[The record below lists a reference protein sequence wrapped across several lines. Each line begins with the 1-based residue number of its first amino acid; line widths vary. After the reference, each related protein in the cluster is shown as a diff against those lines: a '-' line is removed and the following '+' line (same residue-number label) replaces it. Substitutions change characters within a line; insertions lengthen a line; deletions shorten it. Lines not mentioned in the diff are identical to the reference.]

1 MMRELLK
8 NVKVLDEWQNTS
20 VLQPNK
26 TIHYIIFKIGNHYFC
41 ISEMIGEAGL
51 VIDELESPDREAYEV
66 KGSAKTFGKKKMKE
80 YIKELIIR
88 YEVKIC

>member
-8 NVKVLDEWQNTS
+8 NVEIIDEWQNTS

-26 TIHYIIFKIGNHYFC
+26 KIHYIIFQIGNHYFC
-41 ISEMIGEAGL
+41 ISEMIGESGL
-51 VIDELESPDREAYEV
+51 VIDELESPDREAYEI
-66 KGSAKTFGKKKMKE
+66 KGSARTFGKRKMKE